1 MKFFDNFKKVKECSC
16 SSISTDSKEENAQIC
31 ILIRMGTCSIAAGAR
46 ETLRAIEDEIKTR
59 NLSNVV
65 VLQTGCIG
73 MCELEPIIEVSRQD
87 EPKVIYGHVTPE
99 RARQIIA
106 SHVVNGK
113 VVGNL
118 VIS

>member
-1 MKFFDNFKKVKECSC
+1 MKLFDNLKKFKECS
-16 SSISTDSKEENAQIC
+16 SPSTDSKEEKDKVGIV
-31 ILIRMGTCSIAAGAR
+31 IRMGTCSIGAGAR
-46 ETLRAIEDEIKTR
+46 ETLKAIDDEIKAR

-65 VLQTGCIG
+65 VTQTGCIG
-73 MCELEPIIEVSRQD
+73 MCELEPIIEVVRQG